1 MTLLSSQVYPVFAD
15 NQKTETSK
23 NTMFPD
29 NVTIEQPVALEDIH
43 LPENEYGKLSWVNGT
58 FVPDRRVQS
67 CKVAL
72 TPAEGVDLSDLE
84 GWDEEEGVLYGSIA
98 VIVSSIEDT
107 GDSAQASQE
116 TTEGEAEVTVTP
128 GISGSDV
135 AALEVENSVENPQA
149 ADADSSGE
157 TQETDADTQNEN
169 ESALDTADTP
179 KEETEEVTEATIEV
193 TPEITEE
200 ATNEETT
207 ETAAEEADA
216 GENKEE
222 EMLPAEN
229 SETVSEDETSEADA
243 VGQEESEEPKESEE
257 SKENPDNIFDCSVDS
272 LLTKDQRPVTIE
284 ENPTEEQIEM
294 LAQENHT
301 SAGISVSG
309 IDLPW
314 YVQFRVSSGDSY
326 QFTNEEDAAI
336 FQSFE
341 FELWDLQNDTEYEI
355 PDGEYISVTVPVKE
369 GYEYTIEHILDNGAM
384 ETIIPSVDG
393 DTMVFSTH
401 SFSPF
406 GIAGSKPIVGSD
418 IAEAGYGDDSDSTGN
433 VSSTP
438 TADQNGSTE
447 KNSSQVT
454 AQENSSSSNDAAS
467 GGTAVGSTGS
477 TDNTDNDTG
486 NTNTKNTDTKTSNT
500 DSKSVSGNT
509 VNTGDTTN
517 IAPFVILVVAAA
529 AIIVAVVV
537 IKKKKK

>member
-1 MTLLSSQVYPVFAD
+1 
-15 NQKTETSK
+15 
-23 NTMFPD
+23 
-29 NVTIEQPVALEDIH
+29 
-43 LPENEYGKLSWVNGT
+43 
-58 FVPDRRVQS
+58 
-67 CKVAL
+67 
-72 TPAEGVDLSDLE
+72 
-84 GWDEEEGVLYGSIA
+84 
-98 VIVSSIEDT
+98 
-107 GDSAQASQE
+107 
-116 TTEGEAEVTVTP
+116 
-128 GISGSDV
+128 
-135 AALEVENSVENPQA
+135 
-149 ADADSSGE
+149 
-157 TQETDADTQNEN
+157 
-169 ESALDTADTP
+169 
-179 KEETEEVTEATIEV
+179 
-193 TPEITEE
+193 
-200 ATNEETT
+200 
-207 ETAAEEADA
+207 
-216 GENKEE
+216 
-222 EMLPAEN
+222 MLPAEN

-384 ETIIPSVDG
+384 EIIIPSVDG

-454 AQENSSSSNDAAS
+454 AQENTSSSSDSAS
-467 GGTAVGSTGS
+467 GGTTVESTGS